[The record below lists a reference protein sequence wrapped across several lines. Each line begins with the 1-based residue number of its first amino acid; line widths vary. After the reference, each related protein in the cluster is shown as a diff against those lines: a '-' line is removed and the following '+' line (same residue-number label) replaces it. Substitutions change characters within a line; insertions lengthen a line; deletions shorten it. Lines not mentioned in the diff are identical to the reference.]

1 MGRPHQRGRPI
12 FRWRDSS
19 MKRMAYL
26 IAAIVI
32 VIPAGVFAQSPGCG
46 LHYVA
51 AGDDIPAGHDVSES
65 ERYPNKLVDAHLKTW
80 GAWCEYDIA
89 KNGATSSSY
98 ISETQLATTWNDRPD
113 LITLHVGEQNS
124 TIVNLITDC

>member
-1 MGRPHQRGRPI
+1 MNRNILNRAGLLLFGAVLALPI
-12 FRWRDSS
+12 T
-19 MKRMAYL
+19 AY
-26 IAAIVI
+26 
-32 VIPAGVFAQSPGCG
+32 AQVGCG

-113 LITLHVGEQNS
+113 LITLQ
-124 TIVNLITDC
+124 